1 MRINKEMMREAKI
14 IDIHDDEIKKVDRDL
29 IELRKI
35 HDDMKEIA
43 DDIQMSL
50 ESSANHIIN

>member
-1 MRINKEMMREAKI
+1 MMREAKI

-50 ESSANHIIN
+50 ESSANHNIN